1 MFPTFDLG
9 FIEFPAYFT
18 FLMVGYTFVVL
29 LAHRDVLKRGGVD
42 GNRLLDLALV
52 MIIAGIVGARL
63 LHVVADGYWDDY
75 RNLCVAPLLV
85 KGETLDKGA
94 KCTSDEDC
102 IAAEKGELCHPEKGT
117 CHAQD
122 CLRAFKF
129 WYGGLVYYGGLALA
143 VPLGI
148 WFVRR
153 FGMPVWK
160 VGDLAGYAIPLGL
173 VFGRMGCFLSGCC
186 WGDVCPTS
194 GHGGLIFPR
203 GSPAWDSHVA
213 EGLISRAATESLP
226 VYPTQLWEAIGCLAI
241 FAYLYYWRRT
251 RARFDG
257 QLFFTFLM
265 QYAVLR
271 FVIEYWRADPR
282 GDLLGLSTSQLIGI
296 PMFAYGAFMYWRHRG
311 LAAAAR
317 GD

>member
-1 MFPTFDLG
+1 LFPTFDLG

-29 LAHRDVLKRGGVD
+29 LAHRDVLRRGGVD
-42 GNRLLDLALV
+42 GNRFLDLGLV
-52 MIIAGIVGARL
+52 MIIAGIVGARV
-63 LHVVADGYWDDY
+63 LHVAADGYWEDY
-75 RNLCVAPLLV
+75 KNLCVAPLLV
-85 KGETLDKGA
+85 KGEALPGGVRCKDDG
-94 KCTSDEDC
+94 DC
-102 IAAEKGELCHPEKGT
+102 VEAEKGDLCHPEKGT
-117 CHAQD
+117 CHAKD
-122 CLRAFKF
+122 CFRAFKF

-143 VPLGI
+143 IPLGI

-186 WGDVCPTS
+186 WGQVCPTPA
-194 GHGGLIFPR
+194 HGGLSFPR
-203 GSPAWDSHVA
+203 GSPVWDHHLT
-213 EGLISRAATESLP
+213 EGLINRAATESLP
-226 VYPTQLWEAIGCLAI
+226 VYPTQLWEAIGCMAI
-241 FAYLYYWRRT
+241 FLYLYFWRRT

-271 FVIEYWRADPR
+271 FVIEFWRADPR

-296 PMFAYGAFMYWRHRG
+296 PLFAYGAFMYWRHRG
-311 LAAAAR
+311 LAATAR
-317 GD
+317 GN